1 MTRDLTRV
9 LETIE
14 RYKEGSPHY
23 KELLDILGEI
33 LILREEYRRQVKK
46 SIFPIQEELID
57 AKLQGGLPIIDFGA
71 GGIDLTEPRRFFFK
85 LLEIGKAKNPED
97 TGEILK
103 ELEGGLL
110 DYDKLVYD
118 AFTQSVDEES
128 EGEAEEESFDL
139 LRFFIEESLR
149 PALEFVAE
157 RYGGKISKS
166 NWQEGYCPTC
176 GRIPK
181 IGELREEE
189 GRRFLF
195 CSQCGTRWHYKRVK
209 CPFCGN
215 EEQQSLAYFT
225 VEGEEKYRVDVCDAC
240 KRYIKTVDFRSLAEE
255 PDLDLEDIATLHLDI
270 LAHEE
275 GYH

>member
-118 AFTQSVDEES
+118 AFLQ
-128 EGEAEEESFDL
+128 
-139 LRFFIEESLR
+139 
-149 PALEFVAE
+149 
-157 RYGGKISKS
+157 
-166 NWQEGYCPTC
+166 N
-176 GRIPK
+176 
-181 IGELREEE
+181 
-189 GRRFLF
+189 
-195 CSQCGTRWHYKRVK
+195 
-209 CPFCGN
+209 
-215 EEQQSLAYFT
+215 
-225 VEGEEKYRVDVCDAC
+225 
-240 KRYIKTVDFRSLAEE
+240 
-255 PDLDLEDIATLHLDI
+255 
-270 LAHEE
+270 
-275 GYH
+275 